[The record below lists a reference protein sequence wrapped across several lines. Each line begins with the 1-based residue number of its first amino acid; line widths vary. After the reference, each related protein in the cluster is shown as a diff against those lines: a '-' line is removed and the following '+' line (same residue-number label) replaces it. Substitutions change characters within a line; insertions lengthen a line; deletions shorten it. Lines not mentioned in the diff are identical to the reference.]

1 MRSFGMHGRLP
12 LILQTE
18 AAECGLACLAMI
30 AGYHGHQ
37 IDIGTLRR
45 RYPISLKG
53 ATLRSLVN
61 VAKDLHFSCR
71 SLRLEPDHL
80 HQLQLPAILHWDMDH
95 FVVLKKVS
103 GDNLILHDP
112 GCGVKQTGLSEA
124 GKHLTGIAVELFPAE
139 DFVPIDERDRLRLSV
154 FWPHMRRTS
163 HALLQVFVLS
173 VILELFVIASPQAA
187 LHRKISRACR
197 EGHRP
202 APH

>member
-1 MRSFGMHGRLP
+1 
-12 LILQTE
+12 
-18 AAECGLACLAMI
+18 
-30 AGYHGHQ
+30 
-37 IDIGTLRR
+37 
-45 RYPISLKG
+45 
-53 ATLRSLVN
+53 
-61 VAKDLHFSCR
+61 
-71 SLRLEPDHL
+71 
-80 HQLQLPAILHWDMDH
+80 MDH

-112 GCGVKQTGLSEA
+112 GCGVRQTGLSEA